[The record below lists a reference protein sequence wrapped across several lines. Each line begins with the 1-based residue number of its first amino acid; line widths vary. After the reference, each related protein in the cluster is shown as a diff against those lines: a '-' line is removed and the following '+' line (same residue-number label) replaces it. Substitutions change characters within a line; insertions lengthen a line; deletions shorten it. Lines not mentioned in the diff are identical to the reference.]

1 NAARY
6 AFRIDT
12 GDMVENK
19 TGILEHGFTK
29 NGTHSYNIAAWAYS
43 QTVEFVTKT
52 VNVEVYRSD
61 EKFSTLVFSD
71 EFDYEGRPDT
81 QKWHHQVIPPNNG
94 SWHNDEL
101 QHYTDRP
108 ENFFVGDGSLKI
120 RAVKEQYTYNGSTK
134 AYTSARMN
142 SKFAFTYGKI

>member
-1 NAARY
+1 MKKKNNTTIYQIYKMSLFNISLFSLALALSCSSGDSQANEAPSDFVVEVATVGANDANPNGDGSGKVVITATATNAARY

-43 QTVEFVTKT
+43 QTGEFVTKT

-61 EKFSTLVFSD
+61 
-71 EFDYEGRPDT
+71 
-81 QKWHHQVIPPNNG
+81 
-94 SWHNDEL
+94 
-101 QHYTDRP
+101 
-108 ENFFVGDGSLKI
+108 
-120 RAVKEQYTYNGSTK
+120 
-134 AYTSARMN
+134 
-142 SKFAFTYGKI
+142 